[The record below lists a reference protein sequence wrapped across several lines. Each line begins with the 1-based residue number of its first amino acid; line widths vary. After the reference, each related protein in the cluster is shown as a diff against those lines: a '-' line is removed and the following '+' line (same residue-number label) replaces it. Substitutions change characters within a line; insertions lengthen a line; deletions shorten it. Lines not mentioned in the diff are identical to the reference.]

1 MVGRERVNL
10 AFNKIGEDLMAE
22 EHYRSMME
30 NLYWWGIPTLFRSP
44 IASLEGNSIMCDSIS
59 AEGQEEV
66 DIALIGVPHSAG
78 NGTTERDQHL
88 GPRALRN
95 VSALQRRV
103 HAPFNLDPWSAA
115 KVVDLGD
122 VPFPRANDNEHCIQ
136 QITDFYTRVDAAG
149 ARPISIGGDHS
160 ITGGIVQALGG
171 GKLAGGEPVCFLH
184 LDAHTDVFTKVDH
197 FLGAKKS
204 AAHWG
209 AYLADQGQVDPTN
222 SMQIGLRGHA
232 RTLDWLQ
239 PSYDYGY
246 NVVTMAEY
254 RERGAADVISQ
265 VKEVLNGRPVYITFD
280 LDCLDP
286 TIAPAV
292 SNLEPGEKGFD
303 IDEAVG
309 LLRAVRGFNIVGGD
323 IVCMMP
329 TKDSPNNITAHTA
342 GAIMFEMICLI
353 AEQAR

>member
-1 MVGRERVNL
+1 
-10 AFNKIGEDLMAE
+10 MAI
-22 EHYRSMME
+22 EHDRAMME
-30 NLYWWGIPTLFRSP
+30 NLYWWGVPTLFRCP
-44 IASLEGNSIMCDSIS
+44 NEGP
-59 AEGQEEV
+59 EGK
-66 DIALIGVPHSAG
+66 DIALVGVPHSSG
-78 NGTTERDQHL
+78 NGTTEKDQHL

-95 VSALQRRV
+95 VSAVGRRV
-103 HAPFNLDPWSAA
+103 HQEFHLDPWNSAKIA
-115 KVVDLGD
+115 DVGD
-122 VPFPRANDNEHCIQ
+122 VPFPRANDNEDCIER
-136 QITDFYTRVDAAG
+136 ITAFYKDIDAAG
-149 ARPISIGGDHS
+149 ARPVSIGGDHS

-209 AYLADQGQVDPTN
+209 AYLADQGQVDPSH

-246 NVVTMAEY
+246 NVVTMKEF
-254 RERGAADVISQ
+254 RKRGLADVVAQI
-265 VKEVLNGRPVYITFD
+265 KDVLAGRPVYITFD
-280 LDCLDP
+280 LDCFDP

-292 SNLEPGEKGFD
+292 SNIEAGEKGFD

-309 LLRAVRGFNIVGGD
+309 ILHAVRGMNIVGGD
-323 IVCMMP
+323 VVCMMP
-329 TKDSPNNITAHTA
+329 TKDHRNQITALTA
-342 GAIMFEMICLI
+342 MSVMFEMICMI
-353 AEQAR
+353 AENASK

>member
-1 MVGRERVNL
+1 
-10 AFNKIGEDLMAE
+10 MAI
-22 EHYRSMME
+22 EHDRAMME
-30 NLYWWGIPTLFRSP
+30 NLYWWGVPTLFRCP
-44 IASLEGNSIMCDSIS
+44 NEGP
-59 AEGQEEV
+59 EGK
-66 DIALIGVPHSAG
+66 DIALVGVPHSSG
-78 NGTTERDQHL
+78 NGTTEKDQHL

-95 VSALQRRV
+95 VSAVGRRV
-103 HAPFNLDPWSAA
+103 HQEFHLDPWNSAKIA
-115 KVVDLGD
+115 DVGD
-122 VPFPRANDNEHCIQ
+122 VPFPRANDNEDCIER
-136 QITDFYTRVDAAG
+136 ITAFYKDIDAAG
-149 ARPISIGGDHS
+149 ARPVSIGGDHS

-209 AYLADQGQVDPTN
+209 AYLADQGQVDPRH

-246 NVVTMAEY
+246 NVVTMKEF
-254 RERGAADVISQ
+254 RKRGLADVVEQI
-265 VKEVLNGRPVYITFD
+265 KDVLAGRPVYITFD

-292 SNLEPGEKGFD
+292 SNIEAGEKGFD

-309 LLRAVRGFNIVGGD
+309 ILHAVRGMNIVGGD
-323 IVCMMP
+323 VVCMMP
-329 TKDSPNNITAHTA
+329 TKDHRNQITALTA
-342 GAIMFEMICLI
+342 MSVMFEMICMI
-353 AEQAR
+353 AENASK